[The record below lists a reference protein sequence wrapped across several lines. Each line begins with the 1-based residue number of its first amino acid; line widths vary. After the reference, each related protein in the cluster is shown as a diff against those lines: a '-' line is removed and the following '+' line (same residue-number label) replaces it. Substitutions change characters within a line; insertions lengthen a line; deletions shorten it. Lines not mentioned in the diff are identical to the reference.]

1 MTTNTIAKGYTRT
14 GRRVKVEERI
24 NDARVCMGIFVIVD
38 DGDGIEEIEQ
48 PTTDS
53 AISLYKWFV
62 FECA

>member
-14 GRRVKVEERI
+14 GRRVTVEERI
-24 NDARVCMGIFVIVD
+24 NDAMVCMGIFVIVD

>member
-1 MTTNTIAKGYTRT
+1 
-14 GRRVKVEERI
+14 
-24 NDARVCMGIFVIVD
+24 MGIFVIVD
-38 DGDGIEEIEQ
+38 DGDSIEEIEQ